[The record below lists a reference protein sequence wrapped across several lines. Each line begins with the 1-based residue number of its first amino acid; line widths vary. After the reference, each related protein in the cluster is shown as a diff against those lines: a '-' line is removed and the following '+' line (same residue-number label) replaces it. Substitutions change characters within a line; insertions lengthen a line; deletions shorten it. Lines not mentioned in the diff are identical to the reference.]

1 MTDFTQILR
10 TASDAISF
18 LHRNATEVDF
28 KNLSA
33 EQNDELKTLLQNIV
47 SLLEFLSEHEKDIN
61 K

>member
-1 MTDFTQILR
+1 MTDFTKILR

-47 SLLEFLSEHEKDIN
+47 SLLVFLSEYEEDIN